1 MMRKL
6 VVVVI
11 MVLGAV
17 AARGQDIEVTGRVRC
32 FNKYPLRNVTV
43 TVGKSKESVKTD
55 TAGRFTVILE
65 KGDRLSF
72 GAEGFEP
79 FSLRPQENDTVT
91 VNLVFRGREK
101 DVNVAIGNG
110 YIRKEDLTFAVSNLQ
125 QDNSEFSNYSS
136 IYDLLRGRFPG
147 VEVINTPAGK
157 TIQVRGTNS
166 LTLAGEPLFIVD
178 GIPVDDIS
186 SIEPANI
193 RSISVLKDAS
203 AAYYGSRGTN
213 GVILIETNLK

>member
-1 MMRKL
+1 MRKL
-6 VVVVI
+6 VVIVLL
-11 MVLGAV
+11 VLGTIAT
-17 AARGQDIEVTGRVRC
+17 RGQDIEISGNVRC
-32 FNKYPLRNVTV
+32 FNRYPLRNVTV
-43 TVGKSKESVKTD
+43 SVGKSNESVRTD

-65 KGDRLSF
+65 KGERLSF
-72 GAEGFEP
+72 IAEGFEP
-79 FSLRPQENDTVT
+79 FSFRPQGSDTVT

-125 QDNSEFSNYSS
+125 QYNSEFSNYSS

-147 VEVINTPAGK
+147 VEVINTPAGQVR
-157 TIQVRGTNS
+157 QVRGTNS

-186 SIEPANI
+186 SLEPVNI
-193 RSISVLKDAS
+193 KSINVLKDAS
-203 AAYYGSRGTN
+203 AAYYGTRGTN
-213 GVILIETNLK
+213 GVIVIETNLR

>member
-1 MMRKL
+1 MRKL
-6 VVVVI
+6 FVI
-11 MVLGAV
+11 VLLVLGAV
-17 AARGQDIEVTGRVRC
+17 AARGQDIEISGKVRC
-32 FNKYPLRNVTV
+32 FNRYPLRNVTV

-55 TAGRFTVILE
+55 TAGRFTVILR

-72 GAEGFEP
+72 EAEGFEP
-79 FSLRPQENDTVT
+79 FTLSPQETDTLT
-91 VNLVFRGREK
+91 VYLVFRGRER

-147 VEVINTPAGK
+147 VEIINTPAGPA
-157 TIQVRGTNS
+157 IQVRGTNS
-166 LTLAGEPLFIVD
+166 LTLTGEPLFIVD
-178 GIPVDDIS
+178 AIPVDDIS
-186 SIEPANI
+186 SIEPVNI
-193 RSISVLKDAS
+193 RSINVLKDAS

-213 GVILIETNLK
+213 GVILIETNLR